1 MEEIAR
7 ELFDELKG
15 KNKRMSIKSLREWED
30 VKELLSDDLITEEV
44 LDEIITRVSA
54 GMYVYIYV

>member
-1 MEEIAR
+1 
-7 ELFDELKG
+7 
-15 KNKRMSIKSLREWED
+15 

-54 GMYVYIYV
+54 GMYVYINMYKSIYVHMYVCKCI